1 MYQCTTIGPVKR
13 HYFSR
18 AERAGWLEAYAAQ
31 LENELAGVR
40 ERLQALQVDPT
51 NAGGGQAH
59 PPSTARPADA
69 A

>member
-40 ERLQALQVDPT
+40 ERIQALQSGPQIAG
-51 NAGGGQAH
+51 AGGAH
-59 PPSTARPADA
+59 APSAARPADA